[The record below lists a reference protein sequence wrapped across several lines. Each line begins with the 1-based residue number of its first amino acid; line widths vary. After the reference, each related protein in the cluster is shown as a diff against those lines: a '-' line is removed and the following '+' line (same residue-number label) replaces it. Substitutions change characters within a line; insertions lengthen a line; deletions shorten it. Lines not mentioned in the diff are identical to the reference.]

1 MVKTQGLVALILGR
15 TEVDV
20 SYFEHLAASGQ
31 LELCL
36 DTETT

>member
-1 MVKTQGLVALILGR
+1 MVQTQGLVALILGR
-15 TEVDV
+15 TEIDV
-20 SYFEHLAASGQ
+20 RYVKHLDASGQ